1 MGGGEE
7 DLEEGSNFSEKVTS
21 FNIPAEFVS
30 KIIFD
35 ATTQCSVYLSCFRGF
50 QVTEDTWR

>member
-30 KIIFD
+30 EIIFD

-50 QVTEDTWR
+50 QIQEDTWR